1 MNVRQKVKL
10 YHASTVRVEQP
21 DTQHSRPN
29 LDFGCGFYLTA
40 LRSQAESYAE
50 RFKRRGKSAI
60 LNEYELDQDMP
71 GFELKRFDT
80 YDEEWLDYVAT
91 CRKGLTPPQR
101 YDAVEGGVANDKVF
115 NTVDL
120 YFAGI
125 ITKQEALGRLCHE
138 RPNHQICLL
147 SDALIA
153 RHLHFIKAE
162 EI

>member
-1 MNVRQKVKL
+1 MRL
-10 YHASTVRVEQP
+10 YHASTVRVEHP

-50 RFKRRGKSAI
+50 RFKRRGKLAI
-60 LNEYELDQDMP
+60 LNEYDLDEDLS
-71 GFELKRFDT
+71 GFEVQHFEA
-80 YDEEWLDYVAT
+80 YDEQWLDYVAD
-91 CRKGLTPPQR
+91 CRKGLTPAQH

-120 YFAGI
+120 YFAGV
-125 ITKQEALGRLCHE
+125 ITKDEALGRLRFE
-138 RPNHQICLL
+138 KPNHQICLL
-147 SDALIA
+147 SDALIE
-153 RHLHFIKAE
+153 RHLHFVKSE